1 MTEKA
6 TMDDMKRIEK
16 GEKGFFVAT
25 KIDRRRFDVLIPFC
39 EFDSEAS
46 ALKDAVV
53 FRDNS
58 SEMRRIH
65 INDSAIVVQDRQANE
80 NFAKGEPKYIYT
92 EKEFA
97 FDTYNG
103 SRANALID
111 AKKYRDRMRF
121 ISEVPTGF
129 IVRKTIEGKVYQT
142 FFGTEAHGGR
152 ELALESAME
161 HRDQVVE
168 WSAGYRTVQEDGDR
182 TATGVAGVV
191 WHCKPNKSR
200 DNKIVHAF
208 RGQAPN
214 PESEGATLYK
224 GLSIQRY
231 GLWNAYYAL
240 ARWRLAIIASDN
252 QGDAYILERFK
263 RFMAH
268 YLELLASETPDLD
281 PSEPEEVRR
290 AVIMEMKDALVGL
303 ASDPGTPREVIA
315 LLPNEIRARFD
326 KTKNRPVL
334 VADKR
339 FSA

>member
-1 MTEKA
+1 MTENKN
-6 TMDDMKRIEK
+6 MDNMKRIQKDEK
-16 GEKGFFVAT
+16 GYYVAT
-25 KIDRRRFDVLIPFC
+25 KIDRRRFDVFIPFC
-39 EFDSEAS
+39 DFDSEES
-46 ALKDAVV
+46 ALKDAIA

-58 SEMRRIH
+58 SEMRRVYV
-65 INDSAIVVQDRQANE
+65 NDGAIVVKDRQANK
-80 NFAKGEPKYIYT
+80 NFKKGEPKYIYT
-92 EKEFA
+92 EKEFS
-97 FDTYNG
+97 FDAYNG
-103 SRANALID
+103 SRASALID

-129 IVRKTIEGKVYQT
+129 IVRKTIDGKVYQT

-161 HRDQVVE
+161 YRNQVVE
-168 WSAGYRTVQEDGDR
+168 WSAGYRTVQEDGDK

-214 PESEGATLYK
+214 PELEGATLYK

-240 ARWRLAIIASDN
+240 VRWRLAIIASDH
-252 QGDAYILERFK
+252 QEDAYILDRFK
-263 RFMAH
+263 HFMAH
-268 YLELLASETPDLD
+268 YLEVLASEAPDLD

-290 AVIMEMKDALVGL
+290 AVITEMKDALVGL

-315 LLPNEIRARFD
+315 LLPSEVRARFD

-334 VADKR
+334 VGENR